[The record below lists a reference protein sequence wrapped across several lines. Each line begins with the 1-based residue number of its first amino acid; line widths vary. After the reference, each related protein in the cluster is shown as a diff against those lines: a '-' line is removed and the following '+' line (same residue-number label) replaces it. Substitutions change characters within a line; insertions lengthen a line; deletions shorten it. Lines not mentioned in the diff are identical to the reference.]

1 MADTTPQK
9 VKRVTKKT
17 KTLVGETTG
26 AGVSNETQSSDVF
39 VNTTTT
45 PLESAPAPESAPAST
60 SAPIK
65 EKEIRLTEIPVVDEI
80 TALNLM
86 VSFLGLAQKR
96 GAYTIDEASKIWE
109 CIKKFQRPSE
119 PVSA

>member
-1 MADTTPQK
+1 MAETTPQK
-9 VKRVTKKT
+9 VKRVTKKA
-17 KTLVGETTG
+17 KAPV
-26 AGVSNETQSSDVF
+26 V
-39 VNTTTT
+39 
-45 PLESAPAPESAPAST
+45 ESAPVVSSEAPVESDTKATPAPV
-60 SAPIK
+60 K

>member
-1 MADTTPQK
+1 MGDATPQK
-9 VKRVTKKT
+9 VKRVTKKA
-17 KTLVGETTG
+17 KTPVVEATAPVVDSTSVKTTDE
-26 AGVSNETQSSDVF
+26 AVP
-39 VNTTTT
+39 T
-45 PLESAPAPESAPAST
+45 PTSTST
-60 SAPIK
+60 SAPVPPK

-109 CIKKFQRPSE
+109 CIKKFQRPVE

>member
-1 MADTTPQK
+1 METKPK

-17 KTLVGETTG
+17 KESEV
-26 AGVSNETQSSDVF
+26 VSSSPDVNSSESSPSPSSNTSN
-39 VNTTTT
+39 VNVVEGDST
-45 PLESAPAPESAPAST
+45 ASK
-60 SAPIK
+60 AIPP
-65 EKEIRLTEIPVVDEI
+65 KEIRLTEIPVVDEI

-109 CIKKFQRPSE
+109 CIKKFQRPVVEQS
-119 PVSA
+119 SA

>member
-1 MADTTPQK
+1 MGDTPAQK

-17 KTLVGETTG
+17 K
-26 AGVSNETQSSDVF
+26 
-39 VNTTTT
+39 
-45 PLESAPAPESAPAST
+45 APAVETPTPVSVVESSSVKSTDEAVSQSPSPPSST
-60 SAPIK
+60 STPVPPK

-109 CIKKFQRPSE
+109 CIKKFQRPG
-119 PVSA
+119 

>member
-1 MADTTPQK
+1 MEAKPK

-17 KTLVGETTG
+17 KDSSECVSENVTSAETSVPST
-26 AGVSNETQSSDVF
+26 STS
-39 VNTTTT
+39 NTTTSNT
-45 PLESAPAPESAPAST
+45 NNVNGVVEGDSNT
-60 SAPIK
+60 SKGIPQ
-65 EKEIRLTEIPVVDEI
+65 KEIRLTDIPVVDEI

-109 CIKKFQRPSE
+109 CIKKFQRPVEQS
-119 PVSA
+119 SA

>member
-1 MADTTPQK
+1 MGDATPQK
-9 VKRVTKKT
+9 VKRVTKKA
-17 KTLVGETTG
+17 KAPAVET
-26 AGVSNETQSSDVF
+26 
-39 VNTTTT
+39 
-45 PLESAPAPESAPAST
+45 SAPAPVVESSSVKPTDEVVPPPAST
-60 SAPIK
+60 STSAPVPPK

-109 CIKKFQRPSE
+109 CIKKFQRPVE

>member
-1 MADTTPQK
+1 MGDATPQK
-9 VKRVTKKT
+9 VKRVTKKAKST
-17 KTLVGETTG
+17 VVET
-26 AGVSNETQSSDVF
+26 APVVSNETQSSEV
-39 VNTTTT
+39 VVETNVKTTN
-45 PLESAPAPESAPAST
+45 ESVSEPVPVSVSVPV
-60 SAPIK
+60 K

-109 CIKKFQRPSE
+109 CIKKFQRP
-119 PVSA
+119 V

>member
-1 MADTTPQK
+1 MADVTPQK

-17 KTLVGETTG
+17 KSPAVETT
-26 AGVSNETQSSDVF
+26 VSVADTTSSVKATDEAV
-39 VNTTTT
+39 
-45 PLESAPAPESAPAST
+45 PLPAST
-60 SAPIK
+60 SAPVPPK
-65 EKEIRLTEIPVVDEI
+65 EKEIRLTEIPDVDEI

-119 PVSA
+119 LVSA

>member
-1 MADTTPQK
+1 MEATQK
-9 VKRVTKKT
+9 VKKATKKT
-17 KTLVGETTG
+17 KPV
-26 AGVSNETQSSDVF
+26 VDDVPVVPV
-39 VNTTTT
+39 VNTTTDVVV
-45 PLESAPAPESAPAST
+45 ESAPKPELVTESEVASKSSSAPT
-60 SAPIK
+60 K

-109 CIKKFQRPSE
+109 CIKKFQRPTDQN
-119 PVSA
+119 

>member
-1 MADTTPQK
+1 MGDATPQK
-9 VKRVTKKT
+9 VKRVTKKAKAPVAEAT
-17 KTLVGETTG
+17 VPVVESTSTSVKTTDDAVP
-26 AGVSNETQSSDVF
+26 V
-39 VNTTTT
+39 
-45 PLESAPAPESAPAST
+45 PASAST
-60 SAPIK
+60 SAPVPPK

-109 CIKKFQRPSE
+109 CIKKFQRPVE
-119 PVSA
+119 HVSA

>member
-1 MADTTPQK
+1 MEAKPK

-17 KTLVGETTG
+17 KDSSE
-26 AGVSNETQSSDVF
+26 GVSENVTSVETSISSSNTNN
-39 VNTTTT
+39 VNGVVEGDSTTSKAI
-45 PLESAPAPESAPAST
+45 PQ
-60 SAPIK
+60 
-65 EKEIRLTEIPVVDEI
+65 KEIRLNDIPVVDEI

-109 CIKKFQRPSE
+109 CIKKFQRPVEQSS
-119 PVSA
+119 V

>member
-1 MADTTPQK
+1 MEDTQPPK

-17 KTLVGETTG
+17 KAPLAEATAPVVESTSTSVKTTDE
-26 AGVSNETQSSDVF
+26 AVPVSASA
-39 VNTTTT
+39 
-45 PLESAPAPESAPAST
+45 SAPVPP
-60 SAPIK
+60 K

>member
-9 VKRVTKKT
+9 VKRVTKKA
-17 KTLVGETTG
+17 KAPIVE
-26 AGVSNETQSSDVF
+26 A
-39 VNTTTT
+39 
-45 PLESAPAPESAPAST
+45 SAPVVESSSSVKTTDEAVPVSASASAPV
-60 SAPIK
+60 PPK

-119 PVSA
+119 LVSA

>member
-9 VKRVTKKT
+9 VKRVTKKAKAPIVETVSVPVVSSETPVESDT
-17 KTLVGETTG
+17 KT
-26 AGVSNETQSSDVF
+26 
-39 VNTTTT
+39 
-45 PLESAPAPESAPAST
+45 T

-65 EKEIRLTEIPVVDEI
+65 DKEIRLTEIPVVDEI

-109 CIKKFQRPSE
+109 CIKKFQRPVE

>member
-17 KTLVGETTG
+17 KAPVVET
-26 AGVSNETQSSDVF
+26 VSVPVVSSETSQSPEAVDSDTK
-39 VNTTTT
+39 TTS
-45 PLESAPAPESAPAST
+45 ESVPAST
-60 SAPIK
+60 PSTSVPTK

-109 CIKKFQRPSE
+109 CIKKFQRP
-119 PVSA
+119 V

>member
-1 MADTTPQK
+1 MTDTTPQK

-17 KTLVGETTG
+17 KSTVVESVPVVSSETETLD
-26 AGVSNETQSSDVF
+26 SNTK
-39 VNTTTT
+39 TT
-45 PLESAPAPESAPAST
+45 PESVPAST
-60 SAPIK
+60 TAPIK

-109 CIKKFQRPSE
+109 CIKKFQRPTVE
-119 PVSA
+119 QN

>member
-17 KTLVGETTG
+17 KAPVVET
-26 AGVSNETQSSDVF
+26 V
-39 VNTTTT
+39 
-45 PLESAPAPESAPAST
+45 SAPVVSSETPQAPEAVDSDTKTTST
-60 SAPIK
+60 SVPTK

-109 CIKKFQRPSE
+109 CIKKFQRP
-119 PVSA
+119 V

>member
-1 MADTTPQK
+1 MGDATPQK
-9 VKRVTKKT
+9 VKRVTKKA
-17 KTLVGETTG
+17 KTPVAEATAQVVETTSVKTIDE
-26 AGVSNETQSSDVF
+26 AV
-39 VNTTTT
+39 
-45 PLESAPAPESAPAST
+45 PAPTST
-60 SAPIK
+60 SAPVPPK

-109 CIKKFQRPSE
+109 CIKKFQRPVE

>member
-17 KTLVGETTG
+17 KAPVVETP
-26 AGVSNETQSSDVF
+26 APVVSSETSQSPEVVD
-39 VNTTTT
+39 NNTKTTT
-45 PLESAPAPESAPAST
+45 EYVPAST
-60 SAPIK
+60 TAPTK

-109 CIKKFQRPSE
+109 CIKKFQRP
-119 PVSA
+119 V

>member
-1 MADTTPQK
+1 METPQK
-9 VKRVTKKT
+9 VKKVTKTTKKT
-17 KTLVGETTG
+17 KTADT
-26 AGVSNETQSSDVF
+26 SDDVT
-39 VNTTTT
+39 VVVQNVV
-45 PLESAPAPESAPAST
+45 EST
-60 SAPIK
+60 SVSEPEVASKSSSVSAK

>member
-17 KTLVGETTG
+17 KAPVVETP
-26 AGVSNETQSSDVF
+26 APVAPVVSSETSQSPEVVD
-39 VNTTTT
+39 NNTKTTT
-45 PLESAPAPESAPAST
+45 ESVPAST
-60 SAPIK
+60 GAPTK

-109 CIKKFQRPSE
+109 CIKKFQRP
-119 PVSA
+119 V

>member
-1 MADTTPQK
+1 MEATQK
-9 VKRVTKKT
+9 VKKVTKTTKKT
-17 KTLVGETTG
+17 KSVPQEVPVVVSQDATG
-26 AGVSNETQSSDVF
+26 SVVAESESQSEPV
-39 VNTTTT
+39 T
-45 PLESAPAPESAPAST
+45 ESSSASST
-60 SAPIK
+60 STSPLLK

-109 CIKKFQRPSE
+109 CIKKFQRPG
-119 PVSA
+119 

>member
-1 MADTTPQK
+1 MAEVTPQK
-9 VKRVTKKT
+9 VKRVTKKVKASIGETPAPVIESDT
-17 KTLVGETTG
+17 KT
-26 AGVSNETQSSDVF
+26 
-39 VNTTTT
+39 T
-45 PLESAPAPESAPAST
+45 PVTVPESVPAST
-60 SAPIK
+60 TAPIK

>member
-17 KTLVGETTG
+17 KASVVETVT
-26 AGVSNETQSSDVF
+26 APVVSSETQSSEVVDSDTK
-39 VNTTTT
+39 TTT
-45 PLESAPAPESAPAST
+45 ESVPAST
-60 SAPIK
+60 PSTSVPTK

-96 GAYTIDEASKIWE
+96 GAYTIDEI
-109 CIKKFQRPSE
+109 IYNKK
-119 PVSA
+119 

>member
-1 MADTTPQK
+1 MADVTPQK

-17 KTLVGETTG
+17 KSPAVDTTVSVSVAETT
-26 AGVSNETQSSDVF
+26 SSVKATDEAVP
-39 VNTTTT
+39 T
-45 PLESAPAPESAPAST
+45 PAST
-60 SAPIK
+60 SVPVPPK

-119 PVSA
+119 LVSA

>member
-1 MADTTPQK
+1 MGDVPPTQK

-17 KTLVGETTG
+17 KSTVVEPVPV
-26 AGVSNETQSSDVF
+26 VSSETQSPEDV
-39 VNTTTT
+39 VESNVKTTS
-45 PLESAPAPESAPAST
+45 ESATAST
-60 SAPIK
+60 SVPGPAK

-109 CIKKFQRPSE
+109 CIKKFQRP
-119 PVSA
+119 V

>member
-1 MADTTPQK
+1 MESKPK

-17 KTLVGETTG
+17 KESVTENVVVTETNNLPVRDNTTPNVTETTE
-26 AGVSNETQSSDVF
+26 S
-39 VNTTTT
+39 T
-45 PLESAPAPESAPAST
+45 PSKAIPL
-60 SAPIK
+60 
-65 EKEIRLTEIPVVDEI
+65 KEIRLTDIQVVDEI

-109 CIKKFQRPSE
+109 CIKKFQRPAELSSSTE
-119 PVSA
+119 QSST

>member
-1 MADTTPQK
+1 MGDAQPPK

-17 KTLVGETTG
+17 KAPLAEATVPAVVESSTSVKTTDE
-26 AGVSNETQSSDVF
+26 AV
-39 VNTTTT
+39 
-45 PLESAPAPESAPAST
+45 PAPAST
-60 SAPIK
+60 SAPVPPK

>member
-1 MADTTPQK
+1 MEVPQK
-9 VKRVTKKT
+9 VKKVTKTT
-17 KTLVGETTG
+17 KKAKSVV
-26 AGVSNETQSSDVF
+26 AGDDVAPVVSNETHSPEVVVDA
-39 VNTTTT
+39 TTASVSVE
-45 PLESAPAPESAPAST
+45 PEVGSKSPSVPA
-60 SAPIK
+60 K

-109 CIKKFQRPSE
+109 CIKKFQRPVE

>member
-1 MADTTPQK
+1 MGDTQPPK
-9 VKRVTKKT
+9 IKRVTKKT
-17 KTLVGETTG
+17 KAPVAEATSPVVESSSSVKTTDE
-26 AGVSNETQSSDVF
+26 AVPVSASASA
-39 VNTTTT
+39 
-45 PLESAPAPESAPAST
+45 SAPVPP
-60 SAPIK
+60 K

>member
-1 MADTTPQK
+1 MAEATPQK
-9 VKRVTKKT
+9 VKRVTKKA
-17 KTLVGETTG
+17 KAPVVSGEAPQTPE
-26 AGVSNETQSSDVF
+26 VVDESNSKATS
-39 VNTTTT
+39 
-45 PLESAPAPESAPAST
+45 AST
-60 SAPIK
+60 K

-80 TALNLM
+80 TALNIM